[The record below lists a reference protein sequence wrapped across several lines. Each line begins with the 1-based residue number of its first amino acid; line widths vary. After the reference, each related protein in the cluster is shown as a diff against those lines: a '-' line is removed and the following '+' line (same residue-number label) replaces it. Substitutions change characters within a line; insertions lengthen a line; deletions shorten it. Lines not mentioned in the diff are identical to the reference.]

1 MKKTITVII
10 IMVMSLNFFPNLLL
24 ADSGE
29 NIKISDYTPQLYIQ
43 TAEYGCESCNSN
55 NDIDTNNRLRSME
68 IQERLRQRSL
78 SDYSSTPDSVLP
90 EGIAD
95 LGLVDWGVIGVVG
108 YMATMLLFSLIDS
121 PEYTRVK

>member
-1 MKKTITVII
+1 MKKTTAVLV
-10 IMVMSLNFFPNLLL
+10 IMVISFNLLPQL
-24 ADSGE
+24 SFAGSGE
-29 NIKISDYTPQLYIQ
+29 NIKITDYTPELYIQ

-78 SDYSSTPDSVLP
+78 SDYSSTSDSVLP

-95 LGLVDWGVIGVVG
+95 LSLVDWGVIGVVG
-108 YMATMLLFSLIDS
+108 YMATVLLFSLLDS